1 MSSVKKLHTSGLIVL
16 RNRKLL
22 LAFSNKKKAF
32 YLPGGKTENGETAEA
47 SLIREVSEELS
58 LHLEPGIL
66 HYYCHI
72 SAPAYGEPEGIQMEQ
87 ECFLCNLRQE
97 PVAAAEIGA
106 IRYFSSADYAAEP
119 CQVPGVL
126 LVFEQLKKDDLAD

>member
-1 MSSVKKLHTSGLIVL
+1 MSSVKKLHTSGLVVL

-32 YLPGGKTENGETAEA
+32 YLPGGKTENDETAEL
-47 SLIREVSEELS
+47 SLIREIREELS
-58 LHLEPGIL
+58 LNLEPGML

-72 SAPAYGEPEGIQMEQ
+72 SAPAYGETEGIQMEQ
-87 ECFLCNLRQE
+87 ECFLCDLLQE
-97 PVAAAEIGA
+97 PVAAAEIGS
-106 IRYFSSADYAAEP
+106 IRYFSLADYEQEP